1 MAPVLCDPRM
11 PKDWRERERRLQL
24 ERQIELGLRE
34 PQLTEPQLLQMF
46 ARAPACAP
54 A

>member
-1 MAPVLCDPRM
+1 MAPVLCDPHL
-11 PKDWRERERRLQL
+11 PKDWSERERRLQL
-24 ERQIELGLRE
+24 DRQIELALRE

-46 ARAPACAP
+46 ARAPAHAP